1 MPLIGVLALQGA
13 FREHLTA
20 LRRVGAR
27 AVEIRRRIHIDGI
40 DALVLPGGEST
51 AIGKLLAEEDM
62 FSPLLERLR
71 GGMPVYG
78 TCAGLI
84 LLCKTIEHSGQPR
97 FGILDA
103 TVRRNAFGRQ
113 TDSFESRLS
122 IPEVGEGAFPAVFIR
137 APAITE
143 IGPGVRVLAEID
155 GRAVAVRQGNALAT
169 AFHPEL
175 TRDMRFH
182 RYFAGMCHAIATP
195 GAARANA

>member
-1 MPLIGVLALQGA
+1 M
-13 FREHLTA
+13 
-20 LRRVGAR
+20 
-27 AVEIRRRIHIDGI
+27 
-40 DALVLPGGEST
+40 
-51 AIGKLLAEEDM
+51 
-62 FSPLLERLR
+62 
-71 GGMPVYG
+71 
-78 TCAGLI
+78 
-84 LLCKTIEHSGQPR
+84 
-97 FGILDA
+97 
-103 TVRRNAFGRQ
+103 RRNAFGRQ